1 MNNVLETKNLSKK
14 YHSSLALSNITM
26 SVPQGSI
33 YGLVGLNGAGKTT
46 LMRVICGL
54 QEPSSGSYEL
64 YGVKN
69 SDRSIYK
76 MRKRMGAVIEKPALY
91 ANMSAEA
98 NIRAQFDMLGLPN
111 DKNAIKE
118 LLELVGLERTD
129 KKKAGKFSLGMKQ
142 RLGIAVALAGY
153 PDFLVL
159 DEPINGLDPEG
170 IVEIRELL
178 LKLNKEKG
186 ITVLISSHIL
196 SELSLLA
203 THYGFVNKGRIIKE
217 ISAQELEQAVR
228 KCMIAE
234 VSDIKA
240 LTMVLEKMNVTY
252 EIISDSKAKI
262 FEKMSVTLLSEKLSA
277 KGCEL
282 LGLTEAD
289 ESLESFFLDLVG
301 GGAHNG

>member
-118 LLELVGLERTD
+118 LLELVGLEKTD

-170 IVEIRELL
+170 IVEIS
-178 LKLNKEKG
+178 
-186 ITVLISSHIL
+186 ISSHIL

-262 FEKMSVTLLSEKLSA
+262 FEKLSVTLLSEKLSA

-301 GGAHNG
+301 GGVRNG